1 MKKVFEWHKQTNT
14 VLHLGSLPIY
24 QTFTDIF
31 NMNTGPSLGMRKKKV
46 CIEDV
51 RDCETDITSWFM
63 ESLNGISWKQSQT
76 AAYKKWTVFI

>member
-1 MKKVFEWHKQTNT
+1 MKTFFEWHKQTNT
-14 VLHLGSLPIY
+14 VLHLGPLPIY
-24 QTFTDIF
+24 QNFMDIC

-51 RDCETDITSWFM
+51 RDCGTDITSWFM
-63 ESLNGISWKQSQT
+63 EYLNGISWKQSQT